1 MGMRFKKHSD
11 SLPTIII
18 IPMIDI
24 MFFLLVFFMLGTIN
38 MRNVSSVPVN
48 LAAMQE
54 AKLSDAEGIFIT
66 LNEKGDLFIGDTPV
80 EKDAFI
86 GNVQYVLKQNP
97 NALVILRADK
107 QSRYDDLSGILDKL
121 KKSGVKRV
129 ALAAEMGR

>member
-48 LAAMQE
+48 LATMQE

-86 GNVQYVLKQNP
+86 GNVQHVLKQNP